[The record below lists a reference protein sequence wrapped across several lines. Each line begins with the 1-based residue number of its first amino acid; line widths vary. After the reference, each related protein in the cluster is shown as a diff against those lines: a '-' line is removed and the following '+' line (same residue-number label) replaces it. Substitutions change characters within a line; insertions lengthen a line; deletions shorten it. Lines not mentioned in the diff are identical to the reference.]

1 MAQAS
6 KCAAARI
13 PPGAGV
19 ADARRS
25 VPMTP
30 FRRRLRKL
38 RFFLQAAVVT
48 LIITAAVLVGFAQLA
63 LPWLADNPQRI
74 EGWLSQRLARPVSI
88 GHVGSLWTRAGPR
101 LVLDDLRIG
110 TATSGES
117 ALLLPRAELA
127 LNLYAA
133 FQRNRAWNEFRL
145 VGLDLSLV
153 RGAQGEW
160 HLRGIDASSSTGGS
174 MGALGAVVLVDLKLA
189 VVDEQRDLKLDL
201 RVPELRV
208 VNLGNITRI
217 LGQVGS
223 SNAGASPLTL
233 VADVDVAE
241 RSGQLYVGG
250 RNLDLAELAAGHS
263 IGGTRI
269 VSSSGDIGIW
279 SNWRSGR
286 IEDIWTR
293 LALSAT
299 VLEATSEVQVDDGL
313 AVIPRSAFDE
323 LGLTAHWQRAGQGWT
338 LDVAD
343 ATSTRQGLASAP
355 ARFTVQRMDDATERY
370 QAAGNAIDLSAL
382 GSLGML
388 SSVVPDALRHWLYL
402 GNPRGRLSAIDLH
415 WNSAQDFD
423 IDMLVD
429 GFGCRNAGSIPGIEP
444 LDLRLTG
451 DAGALLLA
459 IPRQATQASYPKV
472 FRKPFD
478 WTAFGGDLVAWR
490 DGDGWRVQTDRISA
504 EATNYAV
511 ELRGGMELQGD
522 GSRPLLDLA
531 ALVTRGDVE
540 AAKLFWTVNTM
551 PASSVDWLDRSLV
564 AGSVTRGRALVRGD
578 LDNWPFDDD
587 SGRFEARADLHDLE
601 LAYLRDWPSGEK
613 LDVVARFIN
622 NGMQAEASSG
632 RSMGVT
638 LDHVDA
644 TIGNFHEPLLELA
657 IDGQASGADLLSYL
671 RATPIGTQ
679 HAAYLDG
686 LGIGGRGRVHVDIAA
701 PLKDSDKTTLQGRV
715 ELADAD
721 LDESTWDLH
730 FKQANGRVRFDRTG
744 VLAEPLSAQYEGQ
757 PVTLGIAIGS
767 SATDPD
773 NAFEGR
779 LDGIL
784 PTSLVFARAADLA
797 PAMPHFPGAANWH
810 VDLAIGAEHGAAS
823 ERKRLRLE
831 SDLEG
836 VAIDLPEPLMKAATT
851 KMPFALELQMPPL
864 GQPFTASLGDVAR
877 VRGRLPGPASP
888 LSARLDL
895 GPGSA
900 SEPPPEKGL
909 YVAGHPAIVDA
920 DGWIKL
926 FTAGG
931 TGGDFL
937 NGMAIDVD
945 DLRMAGRSFPNLHVD
960 LVPQEEATSIRV
972 RGDALE
978 GELAVSTV
986 DLARRGITAQMKRV
1000 RWPDLPPGDE
1010 DAPAPL
1016 SGVAPATLPPL
1027 HLWVGELQLGTSN
1040 FGDMRLET
1048 FPTADGMRIDLL
1060 ESKSANLDMRA
1071 TGDWQGPAGEN
1082 RSHLVID
1089 MTAKSLGSMLDSFG
1103 YEGIIEGGQ
1112 TFARID
1118 ASWPGA
1124 PTAFALANTS
1134 GTLEIGV
1141 ENGRI
1146 LDVDPG
1152 ASGRLFGLLS
1162 LREIPRRLS
1171 LDFSDLFKSGMS
1183 FNSIKGSFVL
1193 ADGNATTSDLVIAS
1207 PAADITISGRTGLR
1221 AKDYDQEMVVVPRAG
1236 VALPV
1241 VGALA
1246 GGPVGAAA
1254 GIVVQTL
1261 LGKKLNQ
1268 ATRSRYRVTG
1278 SWEKPV
1284 IALVS
1289 RESAKE
1295 RRSPAAEKPAGP
1307 EPAPVGVP
1315 GGLAEDPERAEGGSE
1330 RGPEPTPQSNGSAPS
1345 GTAILP
1351 AQALPAA
1358 APPSAPETV
1367 KPTDP
1372 PAVSVPPAEDDPDP
1386 QTGAP
1391 ARRG

>member
-1 MAQAS
+1 
-6 KCAAARI
+6 
-13 PPGAGV
+13 
-19 ADARRS
+19 
-25 VPMTP
+25 MTV

-74 EGWLSQRLARPVSI
+74 EGWLSQRLGRPVSI

-101 LVLDDLRIG
+101 LVFDDLRIEAG
-110 TATSGES
+110 AGGGS

-174 MGALGAVVLVDLKLA
+174 MGALGAVVLVDLKLS

-223 SNAGASPLTL
+223 KNAGASPLTL
-233 VADVDVAE
+233 VADVDTAE

-269 VSSSGDIGIW
+269 VSSNGDIGIW
-279 SNWRSGR
+279 SNWHKGR

-299 VLEATSEVQVDDGL
+299 VLEATSEVRVDDQV

-323 LGLTAHWQRAGQGWT
+323 LGMTAHWQRVGQGWT

-343 ATSTRQGLASAP
+343 ATSTRQGVASAP
-355 ARFTVQRMDDATERY
+355 ARFTIQRMDGPDARY
-370 QAAGNAIDLSAL
+370 QAAGNALDFSAL

-388 SSVVPDALRHWLYL
+388 STAVPDALRHWLYL
-402 GNPRGRLSAIDLH
+402 ANPRGTLSAIELRWD
-415 WNSAQDFD
+415 AADDFD
-423 IDMLVD
+423 VDALVSA
-429 GFGCRNAGSIPGIEP
+429 FGCRDAGAIPGIEP
-444 LDLRLTG
+444 LDFRLTG
-451 DAGALLLA
+451 DAGALLMA
-459 IPRQATQASYPKV
+459 IPRQATQARYPKV

-478 WTAFGGDLVAWR
+478 WTAFGGDVLAWR
-490 DGDGWRVQTDRISA
+490 DGDGWRVQTAQVSV
-504 EATNYAV
+504 EAANYAV
-511 ELRGGMELQGD
+511 DLRGGMDVQGD
-522 GSRPLLDLA
+522 GSRPLLDLS

-551 PASSVDWLDRSLV
+551 PPHAVDWLDRSLV

-578 LDNWPFDDD
+578 LDNWPFNDDT
-587 SGRFEARADLHDLE
+587 GRFEARADLHDLE
-601 LAYLRDWPSGEK
+601 LAYLRDWPSGDK

-622 NGMQAEASSG
+622 NGMQAHASSG
-632 RSMGVT
+632 RSMGVA
-638 LDHVDA
+638 VDNVEA
-644 TIGNFHEPLLELA
+644 TIADFHEPVLELA
-657 IDGQASGADLLSYL
+657 IDGKARGADLLSYL
-671 RATPIGTQ
+671 RATPIGTH
-679 HAAYLDG
+679 HAAYLAG
-686 LGIGGRGRVHVDIAA
+686 LGIGGRGRVHVDISA
-701 PLKDSDKTTLQGRV
+701 PLKASENTTLQGRV
-715 ELADAD
+715 ELDDAD

-730 FKQANGRVRFDRTG
+730 FKQASGLVRFDRTG
-744 VLAEPLSAQYEGQ
+744 VLAEPLAARYEDQ
-757 PVTLGIAIGS
+757 PVSLGIAIGS
-767 SATDPD
+767 SASDPD
-773 NAFEGR
+773 NAFEAR

-784 PTSLVFARAADLA
+784 PASVVFARASDLA
-797 PAMPHFPGAANWH
+797 PAMPYFPGQANWH
-810 VDLAIGAEHGAAS
+810 VDLAIGAEQGAAS
-823 ERKRLRLE
+823 ERKRLRLA

-836 VAIDLPEPLMKAATT
+836 VAINLPAPLAKAAAT
-851 KMPFALELQMPPL
+851 KMPFSLELQMPPL
-864 GQPFTASLGDVAR
+864 GQPFTASLGDVVR
-877 VRGRLPGPASP
+877 VHGRLPGPASP
-888 LSARLDL
+888 LAARLDL

-900 SEPPPEKGL
+900 TEPPPEKGVF
-909 YVAGHPAIVDA
+909 VAGHPATVDA
-920 DGWIKL
+920 DGWIAL

-945 DLRMAGRSFPNLHVD
+945 DLRMAGRSFPGLHID
-960 LVPQEEATSIRV
+960 LEPQKEATSIRV
-972 RGDALE
+972 RGEALE
-978 GELAVSTV
+978 GELSVSTV
-986 DLARRGITAQMKRV
+986 DLNRRGITAQMKHV
-1000 RWPDLPPGDE
+1000 RWPDLPAGDE
-1010 DAPAPL
+1010 GAPAPL

-1027 HLWVGELQLGTSN
+1027 HLWVGELQFGTSN
-1040 FGDMRLET
+1040 FGDTRLESY
-1048 FPTADGMRIDLL
+1048 PTANGMRIDLL

-1071 TGDWQGPAGEN
+1071 TGDWEGPAGEN

-1089 MTAKSLGSMLDSFG
+1089 MTAKSLGSMLDTFG

-1118 ASWPGA
+1118 ATWPGA
-1124 PTAFALANTS
+1124 PTAFALANTN
-1134 GTLEIGV
+1134 GTLDIGV

-1193 ADGNATTSDLVIAS
+1193 ADGNATTHDLVIAS

-1221 AKDYDQEMVVVPRAG
+1221 DKDYDQEMVVVPRAG

-1261 LGKKLNQ
+1261 IGKKLNH
-1268 ATRSRYRVTG
+1268 AARSRYRVTG

-1284 IALVS
+1284 IALIS

-1295 RRSPAAEKPAGP
+1295 SARQQGNPASGTPAIAEPASGPAPGAPGTAPANPDADSAGDSGQAAMAGNVAAPDQASAAPEPVPAPPAPAAADEKPA
-1307 EPAPVGVP
+1307 
-1315 GGLAEDPERAEGGSE
+1315 ER
-1330 RGPEPTPQSNGSAPS
+1330 PS
-1345 GTAILP
+1345 D
-1351 AQALPAA
+1351 A
-1358 APPSAPETV
+1358 APPKQDE
-1367 KPTDP
+1367 
-1372 PAVSVPPAEDDPDP
+1372 PDP
-1386 QTGAP
+1386 QTGART
-1391 ARRG
+1391 RRG